1 MTSTDRVTKLER
13 AAEKARREKA
23 KLEEIERL
31 ARESRAAQ
39 RKTILQAEA
48 AVREETRKATNKRR
62 YYVGF
67 LAEEAGLFT
76 WSNADLQKIFLAVAR
91 LGAMPNP
98 GTVLEG
104 VLAGGNGYRE
114 ITLSRFVD
122 FPSDPEGGGE
132 SIPTPRLETF
142 DESDRREAKRK

>member
-31 ARESRAAQ
+31 AKESRAAQ

-91 LGAMPNP
+91 LGETPSP
-98 GTVLEG
+98 GAVLESLLLD
-104 VLAGGNGYRE
+104 VPAGSVG
-114 ITLSRFVD
+114 ITS
-122 FPSDPEGGGE
+122 EGMA
-132 SIPTPRLETF
+132 TP
-142 DESDRREAKRK
+142 